1 MPHNIIFYHPL
12 NYYKSNLNNN
22 HFKVQFNIEETENFL
37 RSRSVMFHLLK
48 NARKIKDKINYLILL
63 MGYKQMPHMRV
74 QYRKHTKIP
83 CHLLD
88 IVS

>member
-1 MPHNIIFYHPL
+1 
-12 NYYKSNLNNN
+12 
-22 HFKVQFNIEETENFL
+22 
-37 RSRSVMFHLLK
+37 MFHLLK

-63 MGYKQMPHMRV
+63 MGYKQMSHMRV